1 MSTSLKRADRSTF
14 TLVEMM
20 VAMSILSIVLLLMLR
35 MVYFSQQAWLVSE
48 GKAVIY
54 QNSRVVKNVLEQDFK
69 SMVRSSINGRAVP
82 YYVASHDA
90 DDKNNSLLFVIVTIN
105 RELAFGES
113 PLCEVAYRFH
123 RDASEPDDQY
133 ELQRM
138 VITDQHKAYYDFH
151 NADTVSS
158 WYVNDLSSAIAPLPQ
173 WETVAE
179 GIDSFSISLKS
190 SAGNAIAKGAQST
203 QPIGEVIIDCSIFE
217 PSKKFASQAEKH
229 KTIRDFNFF
238 FTLHSYV
245 DEGLNPGT

>member
-1 MSTSLKRADRSTF
+1 MVNLNLYKLILFFITFLYVNTSLSST
-14 TLVEMM
+14 
-20 VAMSILSIVLLLMLR
+20 IV
-35 MVYFSQQAWLVSE
+35 S
-48 GKAVIY
+48 
-54 QNSRVVKNVLEQDFK
+54 
-69 SMVRSSINGRAVP
+69 
-82 YYVASHDA
+82 
-90 DDKNNSLLFVIVTIN
+90 
-105 RELAFGES
+105 
-113 PLCEVAYRFH
+113 
-123 RDASEPDDQY
+123 
-133 ELQRM
+133 
-138 VITDQHKAYYDFH
+138 HKAYYDFH